1 MSWLE
6 MNTLSI
12 PVIHPVR

>member
-6 MNTLSI
+6 M
-12 PVIHPVR
+12 H